1 MHTYVYLAV
10 ALIVLVTA
18 AHSWLG
24 ERYVLMRVFKRCQ
37 LPRLLGSEDNMR
49 KTLRF
54 AWHITSAA
62 WLGLAAVLVALVQP
76 GAGLRSIALVVSA
89 TFLVHFVI
97 ALAASRGKHLSWILF
112 LATGLLVGYAA
123 LLK

>member
-24 ERYVLMRVFKRCQ
+24 ERYVLMRVFERCE
-37 LPRLLGSEDNMR
+37 LPRLLGSEENMR

-54 AWHITSAA
+54 AWHITSVA

-76 GAGLRSIALVVSA
+76 GAGVRSIALAVAA

-97 ALAASRGKHLSWILF
+97 ALVASRGKHLSWILF
-112 LATGLLVGYAA
+112 LGAGLLVGYAA